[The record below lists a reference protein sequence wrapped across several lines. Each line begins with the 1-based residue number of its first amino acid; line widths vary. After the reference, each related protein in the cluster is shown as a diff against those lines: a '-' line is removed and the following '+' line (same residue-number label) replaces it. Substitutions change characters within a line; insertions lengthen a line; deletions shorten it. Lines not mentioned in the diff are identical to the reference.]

1 MQKVPRQRPPTLVNI
16 AGIAFTAALFG
27 FTITIIDERSVL
39 RRLSEAVK
47 NPCARTLSRKV
58 WQ

>member
-16 AGIAFTAALFG
+16 AGIAFTAALFR
-27 FTITIIDERSVL
+27 FTIAIIDEPSVS

-47 NPCARTLSRKV
+47 SACARTLSREV